1 MAIARK
7 KMHVVMV
14 MSDGSKLEGAV
25 IIDSNTRLS
34 DVVNNKSKDFIVLLD
49 YDNEVHIT
57 NKQHIVQIMELGEM
71 D

>member
-1 MAIARK
+1 
-7 KMHVVMV
+7 MV